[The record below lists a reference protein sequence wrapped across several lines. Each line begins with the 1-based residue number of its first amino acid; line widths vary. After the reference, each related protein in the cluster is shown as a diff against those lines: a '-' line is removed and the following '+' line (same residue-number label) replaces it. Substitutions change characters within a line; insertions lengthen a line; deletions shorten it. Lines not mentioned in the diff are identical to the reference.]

1 MFSFLYLKTQGDI
14 YVSFF
19 VPDHREGGI
28 YVSFFVPHT

>member
-1 MFSFLYLKTQGDI
+1 MFSFLYLKTQMGI